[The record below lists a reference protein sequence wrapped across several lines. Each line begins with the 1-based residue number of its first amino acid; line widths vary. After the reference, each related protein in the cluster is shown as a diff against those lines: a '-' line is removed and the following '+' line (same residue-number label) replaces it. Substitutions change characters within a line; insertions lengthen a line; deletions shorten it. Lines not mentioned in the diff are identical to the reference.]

1 MNNNQEKLKVIV
13 NNQLEFN
20 ELDDQSLDMVQTDNN
35 SFQILNGSTAYN
47 AEIIYQNFDEKE
59 FKVKVNGTPY
69 DVKIEDEYDILIHE
83 MGLKV
88 GKVQKVNKIDAPMPG
103 LVLEISVADGQ
114 EVNAGDSLL
123 ILEAM
128 KMENIIK
135 SPGQGVIDEIL
146 VKTGQA
152 VDKGQLLIKFK

>member
-1 MNNNQEKLKVIV
+1 
-13 NNQLEFN
+13 
-20 ELDDQSLDMVQTDNN
+20 
-35 SFQILNGSTAYN
+35 
-47 AEIIYQNFDEKE
+47 
-59 FKVKVNGTPY
+59 
-69 DVKIEDEYDILIHE
+69 
-83 MGLKV
+83 
-88 GKVQKVNKIDAPMPG
+88 MPG